1 MNQKIFVIDN
11 FLQVPLGYYDKI
23 DLGICTRGL
32 ESVDTP
38 LDLEK
43 LEKTYPEE
51 VVFKQISDALRS
63 RVTILDSSDNQ
74 LKDGDNTPICCHLE
88 SDYIGVLYLSL
99 PLSNWGE
106 FGVKFYSHKETGLD
120 SYPTQQQI
128 QKYNITNIGKT
139 FSQNLEN
146 WKEYGSIP
154 VKHNRMVLFRSNL
167 WHSYGNGF
175 GSDLNTSMLYKK
187 IIIKNG

>member
-11 FLQVPLGYYDKI
+11 FIKSPLGYYDKI
-23 DLGICTRGL
+23 DLSGSVSRGS
-32 ESVDTP
+32 EGTP
-38 LDLEK
+38 PTQSELEK
-43 LEKTYPEE
+43 RYPEE
-51 VVFKQISDALRS
+51 VVFDKISDALRS
-63 RVTILDSSDNQ
+63 NIVILQSTDNQ
-74 LKDGDNTPICCHLE
+74 LKEGINTPICCHLE

-120 SYPTQQQI
+120 SFPTQEQI
-128 QKYNITNIGKT
+128 QKYNITNVGKT
-139 FSQNLEN
+139 FSQDLKN

>member
-11 FLQVPLGYYDKI
+11 FIETPLGYYDKI
-23 DLGICTRGL
+23 NVSGSISKGHEGNPPTQT
-32 ESVDTP
+32 E
-38 LDLEK
+38 LEK
-43 LEKTYPEE
+43 RYLEQ
-51 VVFKQISDALRS
+51 VVFDKIADALRS
-63 RVTILDSSDNQ
+63 KIVILQSTNIH
-74 LKDGDNTPICCHLE
+74 LKEGTNTPICCHLE

-120 SYPTQQQI
+120 SYPTQEQI
-128 QKYNITNIGKT
+128 QKYNITDMGNT